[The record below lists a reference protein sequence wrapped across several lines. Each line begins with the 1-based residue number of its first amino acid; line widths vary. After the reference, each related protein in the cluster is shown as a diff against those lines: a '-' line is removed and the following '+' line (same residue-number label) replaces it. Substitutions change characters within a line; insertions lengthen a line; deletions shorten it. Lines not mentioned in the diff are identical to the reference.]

1 MRNRPYKAEAIVF
14 PATTCTNHTYIL
26 IDDYYY
32 VSDYRVSGDVAKPE
46 IDKRYLTKSFAY
58 VEGTT
63 QILLSDGRKFFHP
76 NPVNHDTKVFSYD
89 DCTFIPIDK
98 FDEMI
103 ENIPLAGTYD
113 EIGN

>member
-1 MRNRPYKAEAIVF
+1 MRNRPFKAEAVVF
-14 PATTCTNHTYIL
+14 PSTSCSNSTYIL
-26 IDDYYY
+26 IDDDYY
-32 VSDYRVSGDVAKPE
+32 VSDYRVSGDVAKPV
-46 IDKRYLTKSFAY
+46 INKRFLTKSFAY

-113 EIGN
+113 E